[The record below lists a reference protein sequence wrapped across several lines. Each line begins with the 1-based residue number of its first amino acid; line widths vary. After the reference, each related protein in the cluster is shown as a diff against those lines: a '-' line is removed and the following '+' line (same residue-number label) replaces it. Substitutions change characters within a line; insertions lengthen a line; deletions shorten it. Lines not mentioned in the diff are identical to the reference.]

1 MTEEKITI
9 TMDEILQHRFNQ
21 RKQENA
27 QRHHDAIDRLNEWKQ
42 HAQEVGLDPDNYEYD
57 DEDQRIFM
65 EINQIIDLNI
75 RYSRP
80 PWALQTS
87 EELLLDLINDLTS
100 LKERLGLESSGQVW
114 KT

>member
-9 TMDEILQHRFNQ
+9 TMDEIIQHRFNQ

-27 QRHHDAIDRLNEWKQ
+27 QRYHDSIDRLNEWKQ
-42 HAQEVGLDPDNYEYD
+42 HANEVGLDPDNYEYD
-57 DEDQRIFM
+57 EAEERLFM
-65 EINQIIDLNI
+65 EINQIVDLNI

-100 LKERLGLESSGQVW
+100 LKERLGLDSSGQV
-114 KT
+114 

>member
-27 QRHHDAIDRLNEWKQ
+27 QRYHDSIDRLNEWKQ
-42 HAQEVGLDPDNYEYD
+42 HANEVGLDPEGYEYD
-57 DEDQRIFM
+57 EAEERLFM

-100 LKERLGLESSGQVW
+100 LKERLGLESSGQV
-114 KT
+114 